1 MSSTFTLWGNDPV
14 EIQKYTNK
22 FMQNDSLIELIV
34 KVKKKKGRNLDRRKG
49 QLSYSLFFFS
59 D

>member
-34 KVKKKKGRNLDRRKG
+34 KVKKKKRKKPRQKKG
-49 QLSYSLFFFS
+49 SIKLQSILFF
-59 D
+59 

>member
-34 KVKKKKGRNLDRRKG
+34 KVKKKKRKKPRQKKG
-49 QLSYSLFFFS
+49 SIKL
-59 D
+59 